1 MTTSAFVSADAIR
14 TMFSV
19 SMSDMYQSE
28 VPRYRALIQLV
39 ADVNGEVL
47 ARNPELEKQLRL
59 AGELDRLGIVRHGAI
74 RIGTAEELSII
85 RRLFAVMGMEPVG
98 YYDLSAAGVP
108 VHSTAFRP
116 IKEEALRRNPF
127 RVFTSLL
134 RLDLIEDI
142 ELRREAAAI
151 LARRNIL
158 TQRCRELLG
167 VFETKGGLDE
177 ARAREFVCEA
187 IETFRWRSEA
197 AVSAAVYYKLHKAHP
212 LIADVV
218 CFMGPHINHLTL
230 CTLDIDAAQLA
241 MTASN
246 MNPKAIVEGP
256 PRRDRA
262 ILLRQTSFKA
272 LQEPIAFKG
281 ANNSREGGVHAARF
295 GEVEQRGLALTARG
309 RALYDRL
316 LAAAGA
322 SAPLAR
328 DGSNAAA
335 YAEEL
340 RCHFEDFPGDYA
352 TLRAE
357 KLGFFRY
364 SPTAKGLSHAGSPS
378 LPRTIERLLQAG
390 YVQIEPII
398 YEDFLPVSAAGIFQ
412 SNLGDEAPRNF
423 AERSNR
429 EAFEEALG
437 AAVVDELGLYAE
449 AEARSLAACSTALG
463 LGAELEQQGARRA
476 IT

>member
-1 MTTSAFVSADAIR
+1 VTTSAFISADATR

-19 SMSDMYQSE
+19 AMSEMYKSE
-28 VPRYRALIQLV
+28 VPQYRALTRLV

-47 ARNPELEKQLRL
+47 ARNPELEKQLKL
-59 AGELDRLGIVRHGAI
+59 AGERDRLGVERHGAI

-85 RRLFAVMGMEPVG
+85 RRLFAVMGMAPVG
-98 YYDLSAAGVP
+98 YYDLSVAAVP

-116 IKEEALRRNPF
+116 IKDEALRHSPF

-158 TQRCRELLG
+158 TRRCRELL
-167 VFETKGGLDE
+167 VLFETKGGLD
-177 ARAREFVCEA
+177 AAQAREFVSEA
-187 IETFRWRSEA
+187 VETFRWRSEA
-197 AVSAAVYYKLHKAHP
+197 TVSAAVYYELHKVHP
-212 LIADVV
+212 VIADIV
-218 CFMGPHINHLTL
+218 CFKGPHINHLTL
-230 CTLDIDAAQLA
+230 RTLDIDAAQLA
-241 MTASN
+241 MSVAN
-246 MNPKAIVEGP
+246 MNPKTIVEGP

-272 LQEPIAFKG
+272 LPEPIAFRG
-281 ANNSREGGVHAARF
+281 AKDSHEGGVHAARF

-316 LAAAGA
+316 LAAASA
-322 SAPLAR
+322 SEPLAR

-335 YAEEL
+335 YANEL
-340 RCHFEDFPGDYA
+340 TRHFEAFPGDYA

-357 KLGFFRY
+357 KLGFFHY
-364 SPTAKGLSHAGSPS
+364 SPTAKGLSSAGSPS
-378 LPRTIERLLQAG
+378 LPHTIEGLLHAG
-390 YVQIEPII
+390 YVQIEAII

-412 SNLGDEAPRNF
+412 SNLGGETRQNLAG
-423 AERSNR
+423 RSNR

-449 AEARSLAACSTALG
+449 AEATSRAASLRALG
-463 LGAELEQQGARRA
+463 LGAEVEQQGTRRT

>member
-1 MTTSAFVSADAIR
+1 VTTSAFISADAIR

-19 SMSDMYQSE
+19 AMSEMYKSE
-28 VPRYRALIQLV
+28 VPQYRALTQLV

-47 ARNPELEKQLRL
+47 TRNPELEKQLKL
-59 AGELDRLGIVRHGAI
+59 AGERDRLGVERHGAI

-85 RRLFAVMGMEPVG
+85 RRLFAVMGMAPVG
-98 YYDLSAAGVP
+98 YYDLSVAAVP

-116 IKEEALRRNPF
+116 IKDEALRRNPF

-142 ELRREAAAI
+142 ELQREAAAI

-158 TQRCRELLG
+158 TRRCRELL
-167 VFETKGGLDE
+167 VLFETKGGLD
-177 ARAREFVCEA
+177 AAQAREFVSEA
-187 IETFRWRSEA
+187 VQTFRWRSEA
-197 AVSAAVYYKLHKAHP
+197 TVSAEVYYKLHRAHP
-212 LIADVV
+212 VIADIV
-218 CFMGPHINHLTL
+218 CFKGPHINHLTL
-230 CTLDIDAAQLA
+230 RTLDIDAAQLA
-241 MTASN
+241 MSVAN
-246 MNPKAIVEGP
+246 MNPKTIVEGP

-272 LQEPIAFKG
+272 LPEPITFRG
-281 ANNSREGGVHAARF
+281 ARDSHDGVHAARF

-316 LAAAGA
+316 LAAASA
-322 SAPLAR
+322 SEPLAR

-335 YAEEL
+335 YAKEL
-340 RCHFEDFPGDYA
+340 ARHFEAFPGDYA
-352 TLRAE
+352 TLSAE
-357 KLGFFRY
+357 KLGFFHY
-364 SPTAKGLSHAGSPS
+364 SPTARGLSSAGSPS
-378 LPRTIERLLQAG
+378 LPHTIEGLLHRG

-398 YEDFLPVSAAGIFQ
+398 YEDFLPVSAAGIFR
-412 SNLGDEAPRNF
+412 SNLGDEAPQNF
-423 AERSNR
+423 TGRSNR

-437 AAVVDELGLYAE
+437 AAVVDEQGLYAE
-449 AEARSLAACSTALG
+449 AEARSRAASLRALG
-463 LGAELEQQGARRA
+463 LGAEVEQQGTRRT